1 MINVNKSYLPPIEK
15 YQGYL
20 ESIWKSGWLTNK
32 GPLLQEL
39 EKKISNYL
47 KTEYVQLIS
56 NGTVAIQL
64 AIKALEIKGE
74 VITTPYSYV
83 ATTGAILWENCTPV
97 FCDIN
102 PDDLCINPE
111 LIEAQITPQT
121 TAILGTHVYGLPC
134 AVERIEQ
141 IAQKHKLKVI
151 YDAAHAFGCNYKGKS
166 LLDYGDV
173 STCSLHATKIFHT
186 VEGGLVIARDKALH
200 EKIFLQKSFGHIED
214 THYCMGING
223 KNSEFHAA
231 MGLCLIDFMD
241 ENIGKRRKLHN
252 RYKELLSK
260 AALTYPSITPDL
272 EYNYAYFPVLFESEK
287 VMMEV
292 KALLVKNGVN
302 TRRYFFPSLNQLS
315 YLEKTQPCPVSED
328 VSSRVMALPFYYDLK
343 LEEVEFISGVICQY
357 FA

>member
-186 VEGGLVIARDKALH
+186 VLH